1 MEQVIEYSY
10 EAGIPYVSFWA
21 LSKENILE
29 RNPIEIEGIY
39 RLLRKKIPK
48 MVENFQKNNIQLEVI
63 GNLSLLPKD
72 IAELLQDSI
81 QKTQVSDPQMTVI
94 LAIAYSG
101 QDEIVRAVKKC
112 IKE

>member
-1 MEQVIEYSY
+1 M
-10 EAGIPYVSFWA
+10 SFWA

-29 RNPIEIEGIY
+29 RNLQEIEGIY
-39 RLLRKKIPK
+39 KLLRKKIPK

-81 QKTQVSDPQMTVI
+81 QKTQISNPKMTVI

-112 IKE
+112 IKA